1 MKNAIAQFIK
11 ETGTGVYFH
20 ETERN
25 PNMDDMPIG
34 SRHFIV
40 TITNGCGNKMTAFYS
55 MGSGLKGLP
64 KGEDV
69 LACLA
74 LDASYG
80 EMDIDEFFNE
90 LGCNS
95 VSKALKAWNACKQTA
110 DDLNRLYS
118 EEELEALRT
127 ASQEW

>member
-11 ETGTGVYFH
+11 ETGTGVYFDQ
-20 ETERN
+20 TDRN

-34 SRHFIV
+34 SRHYIV
-40 TITNGCGNKMTAFYS
+40 TITNGCGDQMTTFYS

-64 KGEDV
+64 KAEDV

-74 LDASYG
+74 MDASYG
-80 EMDIDEFFNE
+80 EMDIDDFYRE
-90 LGCNS
+90 LGYDS
-95 VSKALKAWNACKQTA
+95 VSKAMKAWKACERIA
-110 DDLNRLYS
+110 EDLNRLYS
-118 EEELEALRT
+118 EDKLETLKT